1 MAEEVCPRGKDFGDS
16 SEKNGMGRGK
26 GTRDTGGSTRAI
38 RKKSVESRPSG
49 KPESAGGK
57 KFVSLRDQVHDGTYR
72 VDPDAVAEKM
82 VDDAVRKIRSRIRPQ

>member
-1 MAEEVCPRGKDFGDS
+1 
-16 SEKNGMGRGK
+16 
-26 GTRDTGGSTRAI
+26 
-38 RKKSVESRPSG
+38 VESRPSG